1 MTILRI
7 LALISPCYYLKN
19 IIDFQTLLLPKHLL
33 LSVVHV
39 DISTNLGPKITWCR
53 FTDLTGPI
61 GKPYKTEVIRSF
73 RTNLAWV

>member
-39 DISTNLGPKITWCR
+39 DISTNLGPKIT
-53 FTDLTGPI
+53 
-61 GKPYKTEVIRSF
+61 
-73 RTNLAWV
+73 